1 MKTFTKYLLLPLC
14 CLFMAAGC
22 GKDDLPT
29 GEQPEG
35 PGSETGILSFENWDL
50 TVADDMEILPTDN
63 APGTS
68 STRSTVDAPD
78 DYIVKIYNSKKEQVG
93 SYTYAEIKTTGNI
106 ELPQDSYTVTAESPN
121 YASTPDVAWETPV
134 YYGEISVNVIKKLTT
149 TVNNLVCKLGNIK
162 ATVGLSADLDSLFKP
177 DDETDKL
184 TVTLSIQDNSL
195 VYGRPEATGETLKP
209 GFFRAVDTDNTLKI
223 VLSGQ
228 YNKAG
233 EGEPASYVPVNW
245 SQEIQNVKA
254 GQWRKINIK
263 ILHASDGNVQFQVTV
278 ETWVYDE
285 KIDVDVMS
293 SFYSYGE
300 EEIPDEEISDENSP
314 AVTLENGDIAQP
326 YPITTS
332 MFDFDVQSCSPMI
345 TAVVTPY
352 QGSTVASLEVV
363 FDSDNAQFLEA
374 LATARKKPLKVR
386 IRNIIYRYRRKIVE
400 KKVVADSHTLD
411 ELVQYAMNT
420 YNLIETNSTERK
432 YIEQQK
438 NLKESLI
445 LQHKPEVLGEM
456 KDIPKPDVSNEES
469 VREYFCKIKTRSEMI
484 AEMPDNVIPMNF
496 HLYEIRIGDDSLEM
510 EIDYIWNIFGISY
523 SGNKKVMKQFEK
535 ISKDLY
541 IYYGVSEDDIKKKT
555 ERYLSLVTALS
566 S

>member
-1 MKTFTKYLLLPLC
+1 MKTFTKYLLLPFC
-14 CLFMAAGC
+14 CLFMATGC

-29 GEQPEG
+29 GGQPVE

-134 YYGEISVNVIKKLTT
+134 YYGEVSVNVIKKLTT

-162 ATVGLSADLDSLFKP
+162 ATVGLSADLDNLFKP

-184 TVTLSIQDNSL
+184 TVTLSIKDNSL
-195 VYGRPEATGETLKP
+195 VYGRPEATGETLRP

-293 SFYSYGE
+293 SFYSTAKRRF
-300 EEIPDEEISDENSP
+300 PTKKFRTR
-314 AVTLENGDIAQP
+314 TLRQ
-326 YPITTS
+326 
-332 MFDFDVQSCSPMI
+332 
-345 TAVVTPY
+345 
-352 QGSTVASLEVV
+352 
-363 FDSDNAQFLEA
+363 
-374 LATARKKPLKVR
+374 
-386 IRNIIYRYRRKIVE
+386 
-400 KKVVADSHTLD
+400 
-411 ELVQYAMNT
+411 
-420 YNLIETNSTERK
+420 
-432 YIEQQK
+432 
-438 NLKESLI
+438 
-445 LQHKPEVLGEM
+445 
-456 KDIPKPDVSNEES
+456 
-469 VREYFCKIKTRSEMI
+469 
-484 AEMPDNVIPMNF
+484 
-496 HLYEIRIGDDSLEM
+496 
-510 EIDYIWNIFGISY
+510 
-523 SGNKKVMKQFEK
+523 
-535 ISKDLY
+535 
-541 IYYGVSEDDIKKKT
+541 
-555 ERYLSLVTALS
+555 
-566 S
+566 

>member
-1 MKTFTKYLLLPLC
+1 MKTFTKYLLLPFC

-29 GEQPEG
+29 GGQPEG

-50 TVADDMEILPTDN
+50 TVASDMEILPTDN
-63 APGTS
+63 TPGTS

-78 DYIVKIYNSKKEQVG
+78 DYIIKIYNSKKEQVG

-121 YASTPDVAWETPV
+121 YASIPDVAWETPV
-134 YYGEISVNVIKKLTT
+134 YYGEVSVNVIKKLTT

-162 ATVGLSADLDSLFKP
+162 TTVGLSADLDSLFKP

-195 VYGRPEATGETLKP
+195 VYGRAEATGETLKP

-245 SQEIQNVKA
+245 SQEIQNIKA

-293 SFYSYGE
+293 CLLYTSDAA
-300 EEIPDEEISDENSP
+300 DE
-314 AVTLENGDIAQP
+314 
-326 YPITTS
+326 
-332 MFDFDVQSCSPMI
+332 
-345 TAVVTPY
+345 
-352 QGSTVASLEVV
+352 
-363 FDSDNAQFLEA
+363 
-374 LATARKKPLKVR
+374 
-386 IRNIIYRYRRKIVE
+386 
-400 KKVVADSHTLD
+400 
-411 ELVQYAMNT
+411 
-420 YNLIETNSTERK
+420 
-432 YIEQQK
+432 
-438 NLKESLI
+438 
-445 LQHKPEVLGEM
+445 
-456 KDIPKPDVSNEES
+456 
-469 VREYFCKIKTRSEMI
+469 
-484 AEMPDNVIPMNF
+484 
-496 HLYEIRIGDDSLEM
+496 
-510 EIDYIWNIFGISY
+510 
-523 SGNKKVMKQFEK
+523 
-535 ISKDLY
+535 
-541 IYYGVSEDDIKKKT
+541 
-555 ERYLSLVTALS
+555 
-566 S
+566 

>member
-245 SQEIQNVKA
+245 SQEIQNDKA
-254 GQWRKINIK
+254 G
-263 ILHASDGNVQFQVTV
+263 HG
-278 ETWVYDE
+278 
-285 KIDVDVMS
+285 
-293 SFYSYGE
+293 
-300 EEIPDEEISDENSP
+300 
-314 AVTLENGDIAQP
+314 
-326 YPITTS
+326 
-332 MFDFDVQSCSPMI
+332 
-345 TAVVTPY
+345 
-352 QGSTVASLEVV
+352 
-363 FDSDNAQFLEA
+363 
-374 LATARKKPLKVR
+374 
-386 IRNIIYRYRRKIVE
+386 
-400 KKVVADSHTLD
+400 
-411 ELVQYAMNT
+411 
-420 YNLIETNSTERK
+420 
-432 YIEQQK
+432 
-438 NLKESLI
+438 
-445 LQHKPEVLGEM
+445 
-456 KDIPKPDVSNEES
+456 
-469 VREYFCKIKTRSEMI
+469 
-484 AEMPDNVIPMNF
+484 
-496 HLYEIRIGDDSLEM
+496 
-510 EIDYIWNIFGISY
+510 
-523 SGNKKVMKQFEK
+523 
-535 ISKDLY
+535 
-541 IYYGVSEDDIKKKT
+541 
-555 ERYLSLVTALS
+555 
-566 S
+566 

>member
-374 LATARKKPLKVR
+374 LATAGYSNNTVALWPGENPAGDYCVVKQSGSDLLVKV
-386 IRNIIYRYRRKIVE
+386 N
-400 KKVVADSHTLD
+400 
-411 ELVQYAMNT
+411 
-420 YNLIETNSTERK
+420 YN
-432 YIEQQK
+432 
-438 NLKESLI
+438 
-445 LQHKPEVLGEM
+445 GM
-456 KDIPKPDVSNEES
+456 KG
-469 VREYFCKIKTRSEMI
+469 
-484 AEMPDNVIPMNF
+484 
-496 HLYEIRIGDDSLEM
+496 L
-510 EIDYIWNIFGISY
+510 
-523 SGNKKVMKQFEK
+523 
-535 ISKDLY
+535 
-541 IYYGVSEDDIKKKT
+541 
-555 ERYLSLVTALS
+555 
-566 S
+566 

>member
-233 EGEPASYVPVNW
+233 EGEPASYVR
-245 SQEIQNVKA
+245 SIGARRYRTSK
-254 GQWRKINIK
+254 
-263 ILHASDGNVQFQVTV
+263 
-278 ETWVYDE
+278 
-285 KIDVDVMS
+285 
-293 SFYSYGE
+293 
-300 EEIPDEEISDENSP
+300 PD
-314 AVTLENGDIAQP
+314 NGARS
-326 YPITTS
+326 TS
-332 MFDFDVQSCSPMI
+332 RSCMP
-345 TAVVTPY
+345 
-352 QGSTVASLEVV
+352 
-363 FDSDNAQFLEA
+363 
-374 LATARKKPLKVR
+374 ATATSNSRLRSKHGFTTRKSTWMSCLRSILTAK
-386 IRNIIYRYRRKIVE
+386 RRFPT
-400 KKVVADSHTLD
+400 KKFRTRTLR
-411 ELVQYAMNT
+411 Q
-420 YNLIETNSTERK
+420 
-432 YIEQQK
+432 
-438 NLKESLI
+438 
-445 LQHKPEVLGEM
+445 
-456 KDIPKPDVSNEES
+456 
-469 VREYFCKIKTRSEMI
+469 
-484 AEMPDNVIPMNF
+484 
-496 HLYEIRIGDDSLEM
+496 
-510 EIDYIWNIFGISY
+510 
-523 SGNKKVMKQFEK
+523 
-535 ISKDLY
+535 
-541 IYYGVSEDDIKKKT
+541 
-555 ERYLSLVTALS
+555 
-566 S
+566 